1 MIQTI
6 QLNNFQKHK
15 DLRLNLEPG
24 LNIISGA
31 SDTGKSAVIRALRYV
46 CLHEVLPKSFT
57 THGETHT
64 GVSVLFSK
72 PQTTCVT
79 RFRNTKES
87 GYLHNTET
95 YVAVKN
101 EQPDAVKQAI
111 NLSDINFQ
119 SQHDSP
125 FLLGLSPG
133 QVAKEINKVVD
144 LQAIDL
150 CQKWFGTEIRR
161 NRTLLESSEHEV
173 TGHTLQLEELSWVP
187 EASTEWADVKASGER
202 LDALSESVTRLS
214 DLLTKCLTLDAEG
227 RKMAPYVREL
237 KAVVSELLD
246 VASASDKLI
255 ADILR
260 LNKLISDYR
269 RSFTVQADFRYV
281 EELAAVYQ
289 EPDCPDV
296 SRLSSAICKFREIS
310 KEISELEPY
319 IVDLRDIITAS
330 EGIPD
335 LTSAAHSLA
344 TVFSTGL
351 QIRDAEKE
359 IAELQAKL
367 KVCPSCGKSFTKAK

>member
-1 MIQTI
+1 MIDSI
-6 QLNNFQKHK
+6 QLINFQKHK
-15 DLRLNLEPG
+15 DLKLDLDPG

-31 SDTGKSAVIRALRYV
+31 SDAGKSAVIRALRYV

-57 THGETHT
+57 THGEKHT
-64 GVSVLFSK
+64 GVSVRVSG
-72 PQTTCVT
+72 TRVT
-79 RFRNTKES
+79 RFRNAKES
-87 GYLHNTET
+87 GYLHGGDT

-101 EQPDAVKQAI
+101 EQPDEVRRTI

-237 KAVVSELLD
+237 KAVVSELSE
-246 VASASDKLI
+246 VAAASDKLI

-269 RSFTVQADFRYV
+269 KSFTVQADFRYV

-289 EPDCPDV
+289 EPDYPEV
-296 SRLSSAICKFREIS
+296 SRLSSAISKFREIS

-319 IVDLRDIITAS
+319 VSDLGDIISAS
-330 EGIPD
+330 KGIPD
-335 LTSAAHSLA
+335 LIAEEKAVLSFHSAEELVQ
-344 TVFSTGL
+344 T
-351 QIRDAEKE
+351 AEKQL
-359 IAELQAKL
+359 AELQNKL
-367 KVCPSCGKSFTKAK
+367 KVCPSCGNNFTKAK